1 MKNSTRL
8 SNKTNNA
15 WSCAEDQILE
25 NSNLRNMILN
35 ICNERISKTLSVNL
49 FTCKGTFLTDWVG
62 RMIRWK
68 FVVQGL
74 YQLRKGTSAG
84 RAFTYFY
91 TIHRVGRTRMK
102 GSSCLQSNTCS
113 MPGSGWGA
121 SQVLNFWSPQGQ
133 VSGVWPRIH
142 SDFFRCV
149 FGCQWWTVESA
160 SAAWLV
166 PYLLQILAMNENCF
180 CYCSSRNNQ
189 VLVGL
194 FVTLT
199 VQFIV
204 LTKK

>member
-1 MKNSTRL
+1 MWQILSDRNKNPTRL

-68 FVVQGL
+68 CVVQGL

-91 TIHRVGRTRMK
+91 TIHRGGRIDQVEISLEQHFKYSKLYWTICK
-102 GSSCLQSNTCS
+102 ILFEIHTLVKANKQLI
-113 MPGSGWGA
+113 GSGGYRAGSPDPCKFFLLFETWGIEIFYPWH
-121 SQVLNFWSPQGQ
+121 VWGIGWLG
-133 VSGVWPRIH
+133 VSPRIK
-142 SDFFRCV
+142 FF
-149 FGCQWWTVESA
+149 
-160 SAAWLV
+160 L
-166 PYLLQILAMNENCF
+166 
-180 CYCSSRNNQ
+180 
-189 VLVGL
+189 
-194 FVTLT
+194 
-199 VQFIV
+199 
-204 LTKK
+204 